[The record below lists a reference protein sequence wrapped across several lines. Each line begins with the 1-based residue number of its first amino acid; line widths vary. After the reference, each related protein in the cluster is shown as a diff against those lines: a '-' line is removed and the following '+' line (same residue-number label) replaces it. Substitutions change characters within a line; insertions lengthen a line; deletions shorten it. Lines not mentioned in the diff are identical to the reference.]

1 MEKALF
7 NEKTIKRLVENI
19 KPNNKQK
26 ESAQLWLDLMEED
39 ELVKEK
45 EGYFK
50 FYDIILKELLG
61 YDNIKHEKE
70 GIEFSYE
77 KEGKSVVRI
86 EAKGMNTKDLFA
98 PQKRV
103 NPESPV
109 QQLWRYMGLHATPY
123 GIVTNYQIFVLFKYE
138 AGSLKYH
145 LFNFEDI
152 KTDKNK
158 LKEFIALFSRE
169 SVNNGFVDQI
179 YEKSLEEEREFTKE
193 FYKLYHETRL
203 MLITEFEDNDKK
215 LTRAGTVHFA
225 QLFLNRLMF
234 VLFAEDTGKLEEKIL
249 EKKILSMLDRN
260 QDLLSPST
268 NFISDVIKSIFG
280 DLNKGNPPEFFG
292 FNGGLFSNQIPPRIF
307 FRDFRDNKFF
317 REVNQHSGLKK
328 KKLELNEKEQEIFNK
343 YKNRLNLIIENILL
357 MASFDFKTEVNV
369 NILGHIFEQSI
380 SDIENLQV
388 KKTSRRKKEGIFYTP
403 EYITDYI
410 CRNTILPYLS
420 EKDSK
425 SVSDLIKEYSDNI
438 EKLEEKF
445 KAMKILD
452 PACGSGAFLIKATD
466 IMLEIFKA
474 IQDFKQWKGE
484 YDASMLGKSK
494 LGKGRLGQKPEG
506 KQLSLKKSFEEDE
519 AREIIEN
526 SIYGVDINEE
536 SVEITKLALFLKMA
550 RKNKKLTN
558 LSNNIKRG
566 NSLIDDPEVAG
577 ELAFDWD
584 EEFPFKFDVVVGNPP
599 YVQASAVLT
608 PEESKKLMKI
618 RRDIENTNN
627 YETLKGRWDLFIPFI
642 EKGVKSLLKEEGNMG
657 FIVSDAIEVTPY
669 SEKIKEFMNQNTT
682 ILEIDFFPNL
692 KLFPGV
698 GVQNTIFIVKKR
710 KPDKKHLVRRLKYL
724 KENLSAYKRLPSL
737 NQSKYSSKLFLA
749 NYNSSFDSLKE
760 GCEYLGNICYICGGA
775 QLQSDQEKYRGEF
788 TKDDLISNTKDNR
801 FNKQYLEGKDIGRF
815 FYGRLRYLDYDSKIQ
830 KMKRPRFKELF
841 ENEKLMIGSTS
852 GFVFDNKNIYA
863 NHSVAIC
870 VLWDKLVSIDNRS
883 INKSIRMLN
892 SQFKT
897 RKTKEDLLKISKDFN
912 LKYILS
918 IFSSKLIQHYLKNNI
933 LKAKIGLTEDTLKQ
947 IPIPKIS
954 HSEQKPFI
962 EKADLMLKLNKE
974 FYEKKEKFLK
984 LIKHEYSI
992 ERITRK
998 LDKFYE
1004 LEFDDFMDQLKV
1016 DLNMSK
1022 KAELLDFFEKNKK
1035 ELLKL
1040 KEEID
1045 NTDNMINEMVYR
1057 LYGLSEEEIG
1067 VVEGEN

>member
-1 MEKALF
+1 MENSLF

-26 ESAQLWLDLMEED
+26 ESAQLWLDLMEKN

-45 EGYFK
+45 EGYLK

-70 GIEFSYE
+70 GVEFSYE
-77 KEGKSVVRI
+77 KEGKSIVRI

-123 GIVTNYQIFVLFKYE
+123 GIVTNYQTFVLFKYE
-138 AGSLKYH
+138 VGSLKYH

-152 KTDKNK
+152 KKDKNK
-158 LKEFIALFSRE
+158 LKELIALFSRE
-169 SVNNGFVDQI
+169 SVNNGFVNQV

-203 MLITEFEDNDKK
+203 MLITEFEENDKK
-215 LTRAGTVHFA
+215 ITRAGTVHFA

-234 VLFAEDTGKLEEKIL
+234 VLFAEDTGKLREKILEEKIL
-249 EKKILSMLDRN
+249 NMLDRN
-260 QDLLSPST
+260 EDLLSPST
-268 NFISDVIKSIFG
+268 NFISNIIKSVFE

-292 FNGGLFSNQIPPRIF
+292 FNGGLFSSQIPQRF
-307 FRDFRDNKFF
+307 LFKDFREDKFF
-317 REVNQHSGLKK
+317 KHEKQHSKLKK
-328 KKLELNEKEQEIFNK
+328 NLKLNEKEQEIFNK
-343 YKNRLNLIIENILL
+343 YKNKINPIIKNILL

-388 KKTSRRKKEGIFYTP
+388 GKEDSRRKKEGIFYTP

-410 CRNTILPYLS
+410 CRNTIIPYLS

-438 EKLEEKF
+438 GELEKKF
-445 KAMKILD
+445 KEMKILD

-466 IMLEIFKA
+466 IMLEIFKG
-474 IQDFKQWKGE
+474 IQGFKQWKGE
-484 YDASMLGKSK
+484 YDASILGKSK
-494 LGKGRLGQKPEG
+494 LGKGRLGKKPEG

-526 SIYGVDINEE
+526 SIYGVDINDE

-584 EEFPFKFDVVVGNPP
+584 KEFPFKFDVVVGNPP
-599 YVQASAVLT
+599 YVSQKGTLDNPNIAYSERDYYRKKYQTLSKNELKTRGGVKLNLFGLWIEGSTHLLSKKGLLGLIVHKNLLKIESYKFLRKYILDTQNIREIIDLGAKIFEDVTGETIILILENETDLSNKIKIKTRVNLEKREYNEIKIKQSNFSDNSDYIFNIYENPFLRSLKQKLKENSKNLEEVYKIVSFGLNTSDNKKYFVRDKLGNKYKKAVMGRDIARWILKSAGYVFYDSSVLT
-608 PEESKKLMKI
+608 
-618 RRDIENTNN
+618 R
-627 YETLKGRWDLFIPFI
+627 KGDVNSF
-642 EKGVKSLLKEEGNMG
+642 N
-657 FIVSDAIEVTPY
+657 
-669 SEKIKEFMNQNTT
+669 SEKL
-682 ILEIDFFPNL
+682 ILQRIGAELTVAYDNEGTYCYNSTNMIL
-692 KLFPGV
+692 QK
-698 GVQNTIFIVKKR
+698 
-710 KPDKKHLVRRLKYL
+710 DKNYNLKYL
-724 KENLSAYKRLPSL
+724 LCL
-737 NQSKYSSKLFLA
+737 
-749 NYNSSFDSLKE
+749 
-760 GCEYLGNICYICGGA
+760 
-775 QLQSDQEKYRGEF
+775 
-788 TKDDLISNTKDNR
+788 
-801 FNKQYLEGKDIGRF
+801 
-815 FYGRLRYLDYDSKIQ
+815 
-830 KMKRPRFKELF
+830 
-841 ENEKLMIGSTS
+841 
-852 GFVFDNKNIYA
+852 
-863 NHSVAIC
+863 
-870 VLWDKLVSIDNRS
+870 
-883 INKSIRMLN
+883 LN
-892 SQFKT
+892 SRLINYYYVNMFSMKSHLTVNVTQG
-897 RKTKEDLLKISKDFN
+897 
-912 LKYILS
+912 YLS
-918 IFSSKLIQHYLKNNI
+918 
-933 LKAKIGLTEDTLKQ
+933 Q

-954 HSEQKPFI
+954 PAEQKPFI
-962 EKADLMLKLNKE
+962 EKADKMLKMNKE

-984 LIKHEYSI
+984 LIKHEYNI
-992 ERITRK
+992 GKITRK
-998 LDKFYE
+998 LDKFYN
-1004 LEFDDFMDQLKV
+1004 LEFDDFMEQLKV

-1022 KAELLDFFEKNKK
+1022 KAEILDFFGENKK

-1040 KEEID
+1040 KNEID
-1045 NTDNMINEMVYR
+1045 NTDNKINEMVYK
-1057 LYGLSEEEIG
+1057 LYGLTEEEIG
-1067 VVEGEN
+1067 VVEGGLE